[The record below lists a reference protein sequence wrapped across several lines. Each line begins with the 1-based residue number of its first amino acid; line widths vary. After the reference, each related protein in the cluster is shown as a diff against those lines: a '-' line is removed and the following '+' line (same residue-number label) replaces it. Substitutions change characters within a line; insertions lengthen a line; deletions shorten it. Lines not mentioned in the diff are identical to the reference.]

1 MSVKGLIEIE
11 IMEVV
16 VFFFLSH
23 LHLTNF
29 WSATFL
35 VFSLILSCLTS
46 CGISLNLFLLL
57 QLFQGFQG
65 ITGDRGA
72 DGPPGSPVCFC
83 FGSVVLSSGRQK
95 L

>member
-1 MSVKGLIEIE
+1 MSIKDLIKNRNEGK
-11 IMEVV
+11 
-16 VFFFLSH
+16 FFFFITFAFLY
-23 LHLTNF
+23 F
-29 WSATFL
+29 WSATLL

-46 CGISLNLFLLL
+46 CGIFLFLILL
-57 QLFQGFQG
+57 LLLFQGFQG

-83 FGSVVLSSGRQK
+83 FRSVVLSSGRQK